1 MNDYDNDDD
10 MISCSA
16 NFSWG
21 SWIAAGVGAV
31 VFVAAAPVVVPALGF
46 TSAGI
51 AAGSTGAWMMSL
63 SAGAV
68 AKGSTVAV
76 LQSIGA
82 AGMGSVATAATGTAG
97 AIAAKAIYH
106 AID

>member
-1 MNDYDNDDD
+1 

-68 AKGSTVAV
+68 AKGTTVALWQFSSQSEPLSWV
-76 LQSIGA
+76 TQALLLSALLEQFPQRQSI
-82 AGMGSVATAATGTAG
+82 MQ
-97 AIAAKAIYH
+97 
-106 AID
+106 